1 MHRRVRLVIGLAF
14 TLLTAVDLRGAIVP
28 VAIPASTRPDFNGDG
43 KDDLAV
49 GVPGENTGAGGV
61 HIIYG
66 AKGVSPTSAIS
77 SLPRTLLTFPAARK
91 TTTAAAPL

>member
-14 TLLTAVDLRGAIVP
+14 TLLTAVDLRGA
-28 VAIPASTRPDFNGDG
+28 PASTRPDFNGDG